1 MLIALVAML
10 AVATYLVGHAEVARK
25 SAELEALRISQA
37 KEKQT
42 VENAMLFTNLTTKYL
57 RSLSEETPGASWLNL
72 IGFTESMMKQR
83 FPIDASQMNGLWDQ
97 RIVVAEDLIKKMG
110 AAGKRT
116 GLESLMIETSLVVW
130 LLREGRAN
138 DALVHLNF
146 VDPCW
151 RKMVAPDDEWL
162 QHLVVYRACADVLRV
177 DPKAPDAEAQRVMH
191 YQRAQAEARKI
202 EEPGTTIVKL
212 LTKIKPASLQ

>member
-1 MLIALVAML
+1 MKQRMMSRRKSIAVVAML

-116 GLESLMIETSLVVW
+116 GLESLMIETSLVPSAT
-130 LLREGRAN
+130 RSHCRKIATTGSKNCNSPSA
-138 DALVHLNF
+138 
-146 VDPCW
+146 PCS
-151 RKMVAPDDEWL
+151 D
-162 QHLVVYRACADVLRV
+162 RV
-177 DPKAPDAEAQRVMH
+177 D
-191 YQRAQAEARKI
+191 
-202 EEPGTTIVKL
+202 
-212 LTKIKPASLQ
+212 